1 MGRRRGLITHHS
13 LLITKPDCI
22 KLIHSD
28 CHPERSEGSR
38 RQILRCAQNDSSE
51 GPHHK
56 VYECFAF
63 RFSMVSLSLGG
74 GAIPTRLACVYPC
87 TGILR
92 GLASVRSGTVT
103 DRMPSR
109 YVAVTPLA
117 STGLDRRKTR
127 AKRPAGRSR

>member
-1 MGRRRGLITHHS
+1 S
-13 LLITKPDCI
+13 DAKPDCI

-63 RFSMVSLSLGG
+63 RFRPKSSPVTSPFFAFIPDIRSLFGLPLLILLITTS
-74 GAIPTRLACVYPC
+74 ATTVATATTSDPPPCQMTRLQRLQP
-87 TGILR
+87 
-92 GLASVRSGTVT
+92 
-103 DRMPSR
+103 
-109 YVAVTPLA
+109 
-117 STGLDRRKTR
+117 
-127 AKRPAGRSR
+127 